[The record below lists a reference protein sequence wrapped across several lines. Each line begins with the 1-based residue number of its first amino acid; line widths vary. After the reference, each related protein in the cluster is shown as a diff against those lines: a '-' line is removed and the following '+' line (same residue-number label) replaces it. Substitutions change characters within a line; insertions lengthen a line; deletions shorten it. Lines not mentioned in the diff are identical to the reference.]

1 MAGNLKTKQNLGSYN
16 NAIRELNKTDRGYEE
31 SVRYKLRVIVAR
43 ELNLL
48 TLEARTIGYLN
59 QLRTIVNSMGGR

>member
-31 SVRYKLRVIVAR
+31 SIRYKLRVIVAR

>member
-16 NAIRELNKTDRGYEE
+16 NAIRELNKTDRGYED
-31 SVRYKLRVIVAR
+31 SIRYKLRVIVAR

-59 QLRTIVNSMGGR
+59 QLRTIINSMGGR

>member
-1 MAGNLKTKQNLGSYN
+1 MAGNLRTKQNLGSYN
-16 NAIRELNKTDRGYEE
+16 NAIRELNKTDRGYED
-31 SVRYKLRVIVAR
+31 SIRYKLRVIVAR

-59 QLRTIVNSMGGR
+59 QLRTIINSMGGK

>member
-1 MAGNLKTKQNLGSYN
+1 MAGNLRTKQNLGSYN
-16 NAIRELNKTDRGYEE
+16 NAIRELNKTDRGYED
-31 SVRYKLRVIVAR
+31 SIRYKLRVIVAR

-59 QLRTIVNSMGGR
+59 QLRTIINSMSGK